1 MKKVNFWLILA
12 LLFGIGWSSC
22 STEETCRKSKT
33 VLLGAKLYQDT
44 LNTKTNQYVTLSYKA
59 DSLTS
64 LGVGVNMY
72 IYKSAKDLS
81 EIKLPLDKLQT
92 QSRFSIKF
100 NEIYDTITV
109 VYHNTDEYMS
119 LECGCVRTHTIDT
132 VLTTN
137 HFIEKILLS
146 KPIIN
151 TTYVENIKIF
161 IAK

>member
-1 MKKVNFWLILA
+1 MRKFNLWLILA

-100 NEIYDTITV
+100 NEIW
-109 VYHNTDEYMS
+109 
-119 LECGCVRTHTIDT
+119 
-132 VLTTN
+132 
-137 HFIEKILLS
+137 KILLF
-146 KPIIN
+146 
-151 TTYVENIKIF
+151 V
-161 IAK
+161 